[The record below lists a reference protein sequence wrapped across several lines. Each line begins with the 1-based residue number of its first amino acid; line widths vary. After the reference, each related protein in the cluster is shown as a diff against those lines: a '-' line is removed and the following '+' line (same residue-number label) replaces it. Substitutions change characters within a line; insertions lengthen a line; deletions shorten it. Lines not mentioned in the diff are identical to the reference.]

1 MTRQSQVLPRVHGE
15 FAETPDLRLAV
26 AQASPLWNTDSA
38 TSVALLDALVEPR
51 FRPLHHRQ
59 YGRIDVDEA
68 TMPEILE
75 TKVE

>member
-1 MTRQSQVLPRVHGE
+1 MTGHSHVLPRVHGE
-15 FAETPDLRLAV
+15 FAETPDLCLAV
-26 AQASPLWNTDSA
+26 AQASRLWNTDSA
-38 TSVALLDALVEPR
+38 TSVALLDALVDPR

-68 TMPEILE
+68 TMPDVSE

>member
-1 MTRQSQVLPRVHGE
+1 MTGWSQVLHRVHGE
-15 FAETPDLRLAV
+15 FAETPDLQLA
-26 AQASPLWNTDSA
+26 AQDSRLWNTDSA
-38 TSVALLDALVEPR
+38 TSVALLDALVDPR

-68 TMPEILE
+68 AMPEVLE

>member
-1 MTRQSQVLPRVHGE
+1 
-15 FAETPDLRLAV
+15 
-26 AQASPLWNTDSA
+26 LWNTDSA
-38 TSVALLDALVEPR
+38 TSVALLDALVDPR

-68 TMPEILE
+68 AMPEVLE